1 MRQLITFHKRVNKR
15 GSPHELNTIPE
26 TVLRA
31 VQFYSSNKKDSY
43 KKNFFYTSSNC
54 AKLTRKLRGD
64 AIEPNSDV
72 II

>member
-1 MRQLITFHKRVNKR
+1 MRQLITFHKTVNKR
-15 GSPHELNTIPE
+15 GSPHKLNTIPE

-31 VQFYSSNKKDSY
+31 VQFKSSNKKDSY
-43 KKNFFYTSSNC
+43 KKNFFYTSPNC

-64 AIEPNSDV
+64 ATEPNSDV